1 MKNWI
6 EFKGTK
12 DQWNQYVDQFSG
24 NYRQLWEWGEYKN
37 SSSWEVSRLIYL
49 NENRVTHSVQ
59 ILVKKFFFVCLVYI
73 PGGIS
78 NKEFNGQSL
87 EIEEIIFKKFKNFL
101 TVIRFDSN
109 YKLKKEIRL
118 QLIKDS
124 WKRPAY
130 NINRGLSLEFQ
141 LDQKSILETATRKW
155 RYNYR
160 KAIKNN
166 YQILI
171 DRYPLKFNSEIMSVA
186 NEMLSLKKDNVDRQE
201 AVLELSNYFKKNLIV
216 ACCIS
221 DNNEFLGFRSAL
233 LFGNRSFDIFG
244 AVSIKGRKLKI
255 GYPLLV
261 NLLDECKNRGA
272 INFNF
277 GGYEPS
283 KNTGQFKINSGAD
296 LYEYVG
302 EWEKTNSPFFSSVLN
317 ILISIR
323 KWIYFI

>member
-1 MKNWI
+1 M
-6 EFKGTK
+6 
-12 DQWNQYVDQFSG
+12 
-24 NYRQLWEWGEYKN
+24 
-37 SSSWEVSRLIYL
+37 
-49 NENRVTHSVQ
+49 
-59 ILVKKFFFVCLVYI
+59 
-73 PGGIS
+73 
-78 NKEFNGQSL
+78 
-87 EIEEIIFKKFKNFL
+87 
-101 TVIRFDSN
+101 
-109 YKLKKEIRL
+109 

-302 EWEKTNSPFFSSVLN
+302 EWEKTNSPFFSRVLN